1 MSEHKAWLDEWI
13 AKRVRGAPFQ
23 EQKRMAKEAYSPGCV
38 EAARQVGITR
48 GELDEAAGGQLLA
61 YLEVAI
67 EDKWDIEVRK
77 NLPVKAE

>member
-1 MSEHKAWLDEWI
+1 
-13 AKRVRGAPFQ
+13 
-23 EQKRMAKEAYSPGCV
+23 
-38 EAARQVGITR
+38 
-48 GELDEAAGGQLLA
+48 LDEAAGGQLLA